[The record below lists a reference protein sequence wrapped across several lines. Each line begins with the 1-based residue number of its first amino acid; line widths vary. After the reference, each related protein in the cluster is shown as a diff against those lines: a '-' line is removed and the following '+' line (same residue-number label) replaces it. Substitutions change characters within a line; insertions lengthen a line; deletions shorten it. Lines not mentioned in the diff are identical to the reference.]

1 MSNQENCSDILI
13 KSHSEKNKKELGG
26 KLENRRRGKRGLAK
40 SDGDR
45 KKEVST
51 NKKCP
56 YLEKVPT

>member
-1 MSNQENCSDILI
+1 MCLIKKNCSDILI
-13 KSHSEKNKKELGG
+13 KSRSEKKELGG

>member
-1 MSNQENCSDILI
+1 MCLIKKNCSDILI
-13 KSHSEKNKKELGG
+13 KSRSEKKKELGG

-40 SDGDR
+40 SDGDH